1 MTHRLRR
8 CLWARQLLVLL
19 ATGIATASHARVL
32 DTSLPSSVAV
42 EAAGDGAA
50 SPESMTLDSA
60 MARVLER
67 HPDLKLAGF
76 TEQSLRAAMDTAAQR
91 PPLTAGVLVEN
102 ALGTG
107 NASGFKNAQVT
118 LSLASV
124 LERGGKREARQALAS
139 TRLDAVAFSREAK
152 RLDLLAEVARRY
164 LDVVAAQAEAEI
176 AAIDIEQRTRTVAAA
191 TKRVQAGAS
200 PESARLTAE
209 AMRARA
215 ELDRNRGRREAEAA
229 FRRLAVLWSE
239 RNAPVAS
246 VTGDPLALP
255 AVPGFDAL
263 AQLLERTPEL
273 QRFAGEERI
282 REARLQLARS
292 ARTPDVEWQVGIRRL
307 QDLSAW
313 GLVAGASI
321 PLGASHRAAPEIRA
335 AESDLESVSLERES
349 SELTLYATLA
359 QAYGQFVA
367 RKSEVEQSRDDLLPR
382 LARAEAAA
390 ERAYRAGALSYL
402 EWAQVQSDTTAARKQ
417 QLAAAIDAQRA
428 LIEIQRLT
436 GEPFVQP
443 ATAKENAP

>member
-1 MTHRLRR
+1 
-8 CLWARQLLVLL
+8 
-19 ATGIATASHARVL
+19 
-32 DTSLPSSVAV
+32 
-42 EAAGDGAA
+42 
-50 SPESMTLDSA
+50 
-60 MARVLER
+60 
-67 HPDLKLAGF
+67 
-76 TEQSLRAAMDTAAQR
+76 
-91 PPLTAGVLVEN
+91 
-102 ALGTG
+102 
-107 NASGFKNAQVT
+107 
-118 LSLASV
+118 
-124 LERGGKREARQALAS
+124 
-139 TRLDAVAFSREAK
+139 
-152 RLDLLAEVARRY
+152 
-164 LDVVAAQAEAEI
+164 
-176 AAIDIEQRTRTVAAA
+176 
-191 TKRVQAGAS
+191 
-200 PESARLTAE
+200 
-209 AMRARA
+209 
-215 ELDRNRGRREAEAA
+215 
-229 FRRLAVLWSE
+229 
-239 RNAPVAS
+239 
-246 VTGDPLALP
+246 
-255 AVPGFDAL
+255 
-263 AQLLERTPEL
+263 L

-321 PLGASHRAAPEIRA
+321 PLGASHRADPEIRA

-417 QLAAAIDAQRA
+417 QLAAAIGAQRA

>member
-1 MTHRLRR
+1 
-8 CLWARQLLVLL
+8 
-19 ATGIATASHARVL
+19 
-32 DTSLPSSVAV
+32 
-42 EAAGDGAA
+42 
-50 SPESMTLDSA
+50 
-60 MARVLER
+60 
-67 HPDLKLAGF
+67 
-76 TEQSLRAAMDTAAQR
+76 
-91 PPLTAGVLVEN
+91 
-102 ALGTG
+102 
-107 NASGFKNAQVT
+107 
-118 LSLASV
+118 
-124 LERGGKREARQALAS
+124 LAS

-229 FRRLAVLWSE
+229 YRRLAVLWSE
-239 RNAPVAS
+239 RNASVVS

-321 PLGASHRAAPEIRA
+321 PLGASHRADPEIRA